1 MSFSPLAVCQ
11 QKGSKSPAIS
21 GTFVYNVK
29 VKQGKENSKLPGCVY
44 FSCLFPINYE
54 NQLLSVKQVCEIA
67 SISRSTVYRKI
78 DAGTFPPPV
87 HLGGNMVRWVLR
99 DIQNW
104 IQKLK

>member
-1 MSFSPLAVCQ
+1 MSFSPLAVYQ
-11 QKGSKSPAIS
+11 QLGFKPLAIS

-29 VKQGKENSKLPGCVY
+29 VNQGKEKSKLPGCVY
-44 FSCLFPINYE
+44 FTCLFPMNYE
-54 NQLLSVKQVCEIA
+54 NQLLSVKQVCEIT
-67 SISRSTVYRKI
+67 SISRSTVYRKV

>member
-1 MSFSPLAVCQ
+1 MSFSPLAVYQ
-11 QKGSKSPAIS
+11 QLGFKPLAIS

-29 VKQGKENSKLPGCVY
+29 VNQGKEKSKLPGCVY
-44 FSCLFPINYE
+44 FTSLFPMNYE
-54 NQLLSVKQVCEIA
+54 NQLLSVKQVCELT
-67 SISRSTVYRKI
+67 SISRSTVYRKV

>member
-1 MSFSPLAVCQ
+1 MSFSPLAVYQ
-11 QKGSKSPAIS
+11 QLGFKPLAIS

-29 VKQGKENSKLPGCVY
+29 VNQEKEKSKLPGCVY
-44 FSCLFPINYE
+44 FICLFPMNYE
-54 NQLLSVKQVCEIA
+54 NQLLSVKQVCEIT
-67 SISRSTVYRKI
+67 SISRSTVYRKV